1 MAKIDSNGTVR
12 EMTPEEIAEMEALNA
27 QIPVI
32 PSREQ
37 ELEDRIA
44 RLEAALAALLNQHG
58 E

>member
-1 MAKIDSNGTVR
+1 MPKIDINGIIR
-12 EMTPEEIAEMEALNA
+12 EMTAEEVAEMEALNA
-27 QIPVI
+27 NIPVI

-44 RLEAALAALLNQHG
+44 NLEAALAALLNRNG